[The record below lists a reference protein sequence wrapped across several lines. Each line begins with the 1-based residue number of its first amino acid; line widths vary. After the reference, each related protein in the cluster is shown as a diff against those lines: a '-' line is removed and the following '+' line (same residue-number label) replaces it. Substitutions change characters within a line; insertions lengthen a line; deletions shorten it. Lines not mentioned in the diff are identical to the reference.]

1 MRFLNFDLS
10 EPSFSIEL
18 IGLDFTWDLHNS
30 RIFLGLN
37 MNAAD
42 NTSVMRWKFERRAT
56 VKYFGLHPVSKYSG
70 CKLVFTDLKL
80 MMVSRRDEEL
90 PLSEDDCV
98 SGISKVIPEP
108 AEEPAYR
115 MRQHW
120 NPSDPFHLLFQFQS
134 QRSIEIDAE
143 TVELVG
149 VTNSGF
155 EEAAKGRSD
164 DPAL

>member
-10 EPSFSIEL
+10 IPSFSIEL

-30 RIFLGLN
+30 GTFLGLN
-37 MNAAD
+37 LNAAD
-42 NTSVMRWKFERRAT
+42 NTVVMTWKVERRSAD
-56 VKYFGLHPVSKYSG
+56 KYFGLRPESKYSR
-70 CKLVFTDLKL
+70 CKLVFTGLKL
-80 MMVSRRDEEL
+80 MIVSPRDEEL

-98 SGISKVIPEP
+98 SGISKVVPEP

-120 NPSDPFHLLFQFQS
+120 NPGVPFHLLFEFQS

-149 VTNSGF
+149 VI
-155 EEAAKGRSD
+155 
-164 DPAL
+164 